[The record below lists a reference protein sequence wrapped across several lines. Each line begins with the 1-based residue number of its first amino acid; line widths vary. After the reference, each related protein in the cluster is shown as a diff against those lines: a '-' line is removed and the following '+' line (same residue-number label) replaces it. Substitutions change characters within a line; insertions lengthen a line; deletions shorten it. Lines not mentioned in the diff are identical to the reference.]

1 MKLRRIAPL
10 LTASLAAVIGCSH
23 ARFRDQPVVWSV
35 DDTRA
40 IPEPE
45 ERDYLIKQYFA
56 DLFVMRRL
64 ERALTL
70 PDQERAWN
78 VNALEEVP
86 DSAWFQNRLGRKPFS
101 NEEIARGPDTKGPPK
116 APFTVKAGKVGGGAL
131 GFVMTDANDRSF
143 LVKFDRKEN
152 PEMQT
157 GSNVVVN
164 RMFHAF
170 GFQVPADYVIDLPR
184 DQLVIGK
191 KAMAKNDL
199 GEKVPY
205 TQAMLDEVLAGGPAP
220 KAGLYRATASEYLSG
235 VPKGGFSAEG
245 VRHDDV
251 NDVVPHQ
258 HRRELRGLRVLAA
271 WTNHTDM
278 KEDNT
283 LDMYIEDGG
292 KKYLRHYLVDFGEAL
307 GGHGA
312 EKLRKEDGYEHFFD
326 WEHQP
331 KALFTFGL
339 HDRHW
344 EGLKPTGFI
353 ALGWFGSDVDWD
365 PKTWREAYP
374 WFPFMEMDR
383 TDAFWAAK
391 IIVKFT
397 REHIQAIVA
406 QAQFSEPG
414 ANQYLVDVME
424 KRKLAIGRTYLE
436 ALSPLDD
443 FEVNGDKLCA
453 TDVGVRHGIV
463 RYGVLERL
471 DDDGEVAESVEI
483 LNRYANDARACVKIP
498 TGAGYA
504 VVKLRS
510 RRGDTV
516 KPPLEVHLKTGPDA
530 RVLGLIRDP

>member
-1 MKLRRIAPL
+1 MKRVVALTGLCL
-10 LTASLAAVIGCSH
+10 LGCGS
-23 ARFRDQPVVWSV
+23 ARFRDQPVVWSLG
-35 DDTRA
+35 DTRA

-45 ERDYLIKQYFA
+45 EREYLIKQYFA
-56 DLFVMRRL
+56 DIFVMRRL

-70 PDQERAWN
+70 PDEERAWN

-86 DSAWFQNRLGRKPFS
+86 DSSWFQNRLGRRSFTP
-101 NEEIARGPDTKGPPK
+101 EEIARGPDDKGPPK
-116 APFTVKAGKVGGGAL
+116 PPFTIKTGKSGGGAL
-131 GFVMTDANDRSF
+131 GFVMKDSAGRSF
-143 LVKFDRKEN
+143 LVKLDRKEN

-170 GFQVPADYVIDLPR
+170 GFQVPADYVIDLPI
-184 DQLVIGK
+184 DQLSIDKKATAKDDFGK
-191 KAMAKNDL
+191 KT
-199 GEKVPY
+199 PY
-205 TQAMLDEVLAGGPAP
+205 TQAMLEEVLAGGPPP
-220 KAGLYRATASEYLSG
+220 KNGVYRATASEYLSG

-245 VRHDDV
+245 VRPDDV

-283 LDMYIEDGG
+283 LDMYVEDGG
-292 KKYLRHYLVDFGEAL
+292 RKYLRHYLVDFGEAL

-312 EKLRKEDGYEHFFD
+312 EKLRLEDGYEHYFD
-326 WEHQP
+326 WDHQP
-331 KALFTFGL
+331 RALFTFGL
-339 HDRHW
+339 ENRHW
-344 EGLKPTGFI
+344 ENLKDSGFK
-353 ALGWFGSDVDWD
+353 AFGTFGSDTEWD
-365 PKTWREAYP
+365 PRTWREAYP
-374 WFPFMEMDR
+374 WYPFMEMDR

-397 REHIQAIVA
+397 REHIEAIVKEA
-406 QAQFSEPG
+406 RFSEPG
-414 ANQYLVDVME
+414 AEKYLVDVME

-443 FEVNGDKLCA
+443 FTVEGDKLCA
-453 TDVGVRHGIV
+453 TDVGVRYGIV
-463 RYGVLERL
+463 RYGVVERL
-471 DDDGEVAESVEI
+471 DDDGEVAESVDI
-483 LNRYANDARACVKIP
+483 LNRYANGARACVKIP
-498 TGAGYA
+498 TAGDYA

-516 KPPLEVHLKTGPDA
+516 KPALEVHIKTGEGA